1 MFTEKNKI
9 EKRKVLQGTKR
20 LVPLH
25 RLSIDLN
32 AFRLHH
38 CCIIGYVDK
47 EPPLQAK
54 FFLDMGNIVSSE
66 D

>member
-1 MFTEKNKI
+1 MNE
-9 EKRKVLQGTKR
+9 ERKVLQGTKR

-25 RLSIDLN
+25 HLSIDLN
-32 AFRLHH
+32 AFCLLH
-38 CCIIGYVDK
+38 CRTIGYSDK

-54 FFLDMGNIVSSE
+54 LLLDTGDIVRSE